1 MSRNVLFITGT
12 RADFGKLK
20 ALMLAVNDSAH
31 FSCKIFAT
39 GMHLLAKYGSTLN
52 EIRKSGLSDIF
63 PFMNQVEHDPMEAT
77 LANTIIGLSRYLHE
91 NAVDLI
97 VVHGDRVEAL
107 AGAIAG
113 SLRNVLVAHVE
124 GGELSGTVDELMR
137 HAISKMSHVH
147 FVANETARKR
157 LLQLGEDPRTIYVIG
172 SPDIDAMLSDRLPSS
187 EKAKA
192 RYDITFDKYAIA
204 ILHPVTTELDTQLAH
219 AKTFVSALLESGRN
233 YVVIYPNNDT
243 GADYILAAYKGFA
256 QSPRVKVFPS
266 LRFEHFLTLLNNADF
281 IIGNSSAGLHEAPF
295 YGVPTINI
303 GSRQNNRFH
312 HCSVVNVPFDAA
324 AILNEIAAVASAPRF
339 EPSVHFGS
347 GQSGVKFMEALND
360 SLWTLPRQK
369 QFKDLP

>member
-1 MSRNVLFITGT
+1 MSKNVLFITGT

-20 ALMLAVNDSAH
+20 ALMLAVNESPK

-39 GMHLLAKYGSTLN
+39 GMHMLAKYGNTLN
-52 EIRKSGLSDIF
+52 EIQKSGLEDIF
-63 PFMNQVEHDPMEAT
+63 AFMNQVERDPMEVT

-91 NAVDLI
+91 NTVDLI

-107 AGAIAG
+107 GGAIAG

-157 LLQLGEDPRTIYVIG
+157 LIQLGEDPLAVYVIG
-172 SPDIDAMLSDRLPSS
+172 SPDIDAMLSDRLPPC
-187 EKAKA
+187 EEAKA
-192 RYDITFDKYAIA
+192 RYEIDFDTYAIA

-219 AKTFVSALLESGRN
+219 ANAFVSALVNSGRN
-233 YVVIYPNNDT
+233 YIVVYPNNDT
-243 GADYILAAYKGFA
+243 GSDYIFSAYNRFA
-256 QSPRVKVFPS
+256 KSDRIKMFPS
-266 LRFEHFLTLLNNADF
+266 IRFEYFLTLLENADF

-295 YGVPTINI
+295 YGVPTINV
-303 GSRQNNRFH
+303 GTRQNNRFQ
-312 HCSVVNVPFDAA
+312 HCSVVNVPFDEGVMLDAIAA
-324 AILNEIAAVASAPRF
+324 AASTPRF
-339 EPSVHFGS
+339 QRSEHFGS

-360 SLWTLPRQK
+360 SLWKLPRQK
-369 QFKDLP
+369 QFKDLV